1 MSEKIKE
8 KWSEVLDFAKQHATK
23 QGMKTGIKWLE
34 DSFNEYLD
42 MSDETPGYGMG
53 GQPGCMH
60 NREVLAGKIVLA
72 LGPFVGGSHELDADQ
87 IARLKESLKGIVE
100 GNGLNNHYGGKI

>member
-8 KWSEVLDFAKQHATK
+8 KWAEVLDFATQHATK
-23 QGMKTGIKWLE
+23 QGSRTGIKWLE

-53 GQPGCMH
+53 GQPGCIH

-72 LGPFVGGSHELDADQ
+72 LGPFVGGSHELDEDQ